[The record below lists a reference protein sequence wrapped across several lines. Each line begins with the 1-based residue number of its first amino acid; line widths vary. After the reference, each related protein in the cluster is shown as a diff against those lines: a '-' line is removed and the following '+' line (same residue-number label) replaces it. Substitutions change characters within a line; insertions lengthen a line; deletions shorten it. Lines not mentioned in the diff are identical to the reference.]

1 MDITTMRYFVQ
12 LAEHK
17 TYARAARESY
27 ISPQGLWRSI
37 HALEK
42 ELDAPLVLKTGAGL
56 VFTEAGERFLTFA
69 KTVLQEYQAFNRD
82 LDVLTEA
89 GKNQIRAAFVIGSF
103 GALDPGLLDRFQ
115 KDYPQIRLNYR
126 QFPDHQVDEKLIRK
140 EYRIGLTRYPFRQE
154 DLTTEVFLQVP
165 LYIWVNR
172 KNPLSQKPYLTVSD
186 LKDQPLIGVGP
197 EYKTPRRMDEECR
210 KAGFEPLYLITTE
223 ERPSSFSY
231 VYENQGL
238 LPTLEYENISI
249 RADLAKA
256 LPLAGFFD
264 YFGVSCRKDC
274 ILTEAEKLFL
284 RHLKSSS
291 RYNLAHS

>member
-17 TYARAARESY
+17 TYAKAARESY

-42 ELDAPLVLKTGAGL
+42 ELDAPLVLKTGSGL
-56 VFTEAGERFLTFA
+56 VFTEAGERFLSLA

-115 KDYPQIRLNYR
+115 KIYPQIHLNYR
-126 QFPDHQVDEKLIRK
+126 QFPDYQVDEKLIQK
-140 EYRIGLTRYPFRQE
+140 EYRIGLTRYPFRE
-154 DLTTEVFLQVP
+154 DELVTDVFLQVP
-165 LYIWVNR
+165 LYIWVSR
-172 KNPLSQKPYLTVSD
+172 KNPLAKKSSLTISD
-186 LKDQPLIGVGP
+186 LKEQPLIGVGP
-197 EYKTPRRMDEECR
+197 EYKTPRRMDEACR
-210 KAGFEPLYLITTE
+210 QAGFEPFYLITTE
-223 ERPSSFSY
+223 ERPASFPY

-238 LPTLEYENISI
+238 LPTLEYENLSL
-249 RADLAKA
+249 RTDLAKA
-256 LPLAGFFD
+256 IPLAGFFD
-264 YFGVSCRKDC
+264 YFGVSYRKDC
-274 ILTEAEKLFL
+274 VLTEAEKLFL

-291 RYNLAHS
+291 RFRIH

>member
-17 TYARAARESY
+17 TYAKAARESY

-56 VFTEAGERFLTFA
+56 VFTEAGERFLSFA
-69 KTVLQEYQAFNRD
+69 KTVLLEYETFNRD

-103 GALDPGLLDRFQ
+103 GALDAGLLERFR
-115 KDYPQIRLNYR
+115 KDYPQVQLSYR
-126 QFPDHQVDEKLIRK
+126 QFPDRQVDEKLIRK
-140 EYRIGLTRYPFRQE
+140 EYRIGLTRYPFCE
-154 DLTTEVFLQVP
+154 NELITEEFLRVP
-165 LYIWVNR
+165 LYIWVSR
-172 KNPLSQKPYLTVSD
+172 KNPLSRKSGLTITD

-197 EYKTPRRMDEECR
+197 EYKTPHRMDEECR
-210 KAGFEPLYLITTE
+210 KAGFEPRYLLTTE

-238 LPTLEYENISI
+238 LPALEYENISL
-249 RADLAKA
+249 RTDLAKA
-256 LPLAGFFD
+256 IPLAGFFD
-264 YFGVSCRKDC
+264 YFGVSYRKDC

-284 RHLKSSS
+284 RRLKSSS